1 MNKIYTAFMI
11 FAVGGLLF
19 ASIPV
24 PSNASANL
32 DYMLT
37 IAETAKKWCKSE
49 IEARENIDPK
59 ILDLYLQSISAVDKL
74 ASAIDANDVKSAR
87 EHFILSMQKMREI
100 SLMINQLEILEAEPK
115 PIINRNPVLDR
126 FENNIQKLKSISIK
140 LGANIDFYEIDNLM
154 RSAQENHKSGNIQNV
169 EEQIKEIAEQGAIIY
184 QTLQSIN
191 EQNKIVR
198 AKALAEKHIQKINI
212 MILQAKE
219 LGLEESIS
227 KLEQTKMS
235 LISANSTSQ
244 IKQHIKIVIVLDTR
258 IQKSQSEAME
268 DAKRIELQ
276 LSQQQKFSLQISQL
290 ENKANVLKT
299 NAYENNIAIYYLEK
313 ALSLIESVK
322 LELDDPSK
330 NVSEKIKQIDILLSK
345 AEIILQQST

>member
-11 FAVGGLLF
+11 FAVSGLLF

-59 ILDLYLQSISAVDKL
+59 ILDLYLQSISTVDKL
-74 ASAIDANDVKSAR
+74 AFAIDANDVKSAR
-87 EHFILSMQKMREI
+87 EHFISSMQKMREI
-100 SLMINQLEILEAEPK
+100 SLMINQLEISEAEHK
-115 PIINRNPVLDR
+115 PIISRNPVLDR

-140 LGANIDFYEIDNLM
+140 LVANIDFYEIDNLM
-154 RSAQENHKSGNIQNV
+154 RSAQENHKSGNMQNV

-191 EQNKIVR
+191 EQNKIIR
-198 AKALAEKHIQKINI
+198 AKALAEKHVQKINI

-235 LISANSTSQ
+235 LINANSTSQ
-244 IKQHIKIVIVLDTR
+244 IKQHIKIVIILDNR
-258 IQKSQSEAME
+258 IQKSQAEAME

-276 LSQQQKFSLQISQL
+276 LSQQQKFSLQIAQL
-290 ENKANVLKT
+290 ENKANVLNT

-322 LELDDPSK
+322 LELDNPSK
-330 NVSEKIKQIDILLSK
+330 NVSEKIKHIDILLSK
-345 AEIILQQST
+345 VERILQQST